1 MKRYSVFCIAVMSLL
16 LSGCASVIRSDVTAF
31 NEWPANLTDKS
42 FSFTHSAEQNNNLE
56 YRNYENLVSQQLL
69 RLGFTQSANNATAE
83 LRVTL
88 SYGVTSRDVRVLE
101 PVAIDPGFYGSPYY
115 GPGWGYRG
123 FYGPFNDPL
132 WYAPPIVTQ
141 RELNFQV
148 FTRHVNVSI
157 ARTADAQKLYDVT
170 VVSEG
175 KISSL
180 PMVMPYL
187 IRSAFSDFPGQSGVT
202 RQVTLKIEGNK

>member
-1 MKRYSVFCIAVMSLL
+1 MKHYLIVCVAAMSLL

-42 FSFTHSAEQNNNLE
+42 FAFTHTAEQDNNLE
-56 YRNYENLVSQQLL
+56 YRNYESLVSQELH
-69 RLGFTQSANNATAE
+69 RLGFTHSANNAPAE
-83 LRVTL
+83 LAVTL
-88 SYGVTSRDVRVLE
+88 AYGVTSREVHVIE
-101 PVAIDPGFYGSPYY
+101 PVAIDPGFYNPPFY

-123 FYGPFNDPL
+123 FYGPYNDPF
-132 WYAPPIVTQ
+132 WYGTPMVAQ
-141 RELNFQV
+141 RELNYQV
-148 FTRHVNVSI
+148 FTRHLNVGI
-157 ARTADAQKLYDVT
+157 ARTSDAKKLYDVT

-175 KISSL
+175 RIRAL

-202 RQVTLKIEGNK
+202 RQVNLKIEGNK

>member
-1 MKRYSVFCIAVMSLL
+1 MKRYSVFCIGMMCLL

-42 FSFTHSAEQNNNLE
+42 FTFTHSAEQNNNLE
-56 YRNYENLVSQQLL
+56 YRNYENLVSQELV
-69 RLGFTQSANNATAE
+69 RLGFTQSANGAKAE
-83 LRVTL
+83 LGVTL
-88 SYGVTSRDVRVLE
+88 SYGVTARDVRVVE
-101 PVAIDPGFYGSPYY
+101 PVAIDPGFYGSPFY

-123 FYGPFNDPL
+123 FYGPFNDPF
-132 WYAPPIVTQ
+132 WYGTPIVAQ

-148 FTRHVNVSI
+148 FARRVNVGI
-157 ARTADAQKLYDVT
+157 ARTADAKKLYDVT

-175 KISSL
+175 KMRSL

-202 RQVTLKIEGNK
+202 RLVTLKIDGNK